1 MIRRARLSKAV
12 VTNSLRLALRPDG
25 CRGDDPPRYKKA
37 AAPLSDRP
45 AVCAKFSVEQ
55 ADFITVTND
64 GDGRGRPTAND
75 GGRDRPEVPAE
86 LDRAVRELGLI
97 RSETRAEI
105 GLLHDR
111 VNALLAAE
119 AFLTIAYT
127 AAMSNGTRWGRS
139 FALVVAPLLSVLGL
153 LLALFAGAGI
163 YATTRFVTEWTRRQ
177 RQLLDQYPAIAGTVL
192 GWAAAGGNK
201 HRAVD
206 DQRRSLL
213 FFRAVPVLFGTVWAV
228 LTVVAFTVE
237 R

>member
-1 MIRRARLSKAV
+1 M
-12 VTNSLRLALRPDG
+12 
-25 CRGDDPPRYKKA
+25 PR
-37 AAPLSDRP
+37 PLSVQH
-45 AVCAKFSVEQ
+45 AVRAEFGVEQ
-55 ADFITVTND
+55 GHFITMTDD
-64 GDGRGRPTAND
+64 GASRGRPTAD
-75 GGRDRPEVPAE
+75 DAGRDQPEVPAE
-86 LDRAVRELGLI
+86 ASRAVRDLSLI

-139 FALVVAPLLSVLGL
+139 FAIVVAPTLSVLGL

-163 YATTRFVTEWTRRQ
+163 YATARFVAEWTRRQ
-177 RQLLDQYPAIAGTVL
+177 RQLLDEYPAIVGTVL
-192 GWAAAGGNK
+192 GWAAGGGNRR
-201 HRAVD
+201 RAVD

-213 FFRAVPVLFGTVWAV
+213 FSRSVPVLFSAVWAV
-228 LTVVAFTVE
+228 LTVVALTVE